1 MDNARYHRVLPLAR
15 VKHFTHAA
23 GDNDD
28 ASVCMLWREVLDARY
43 HPLFLSACKRYIH
56 MI

>member
-1 MDNARYHRVLPLAR
+1 MDNDRYHRVLPLAR

-28 ASVCMLWREVLDARY
+28 AIFGEFCFFILARRY
-43 HPLFLSACKRYIH
+43 HPARVRQILF
-56 MI
+56 